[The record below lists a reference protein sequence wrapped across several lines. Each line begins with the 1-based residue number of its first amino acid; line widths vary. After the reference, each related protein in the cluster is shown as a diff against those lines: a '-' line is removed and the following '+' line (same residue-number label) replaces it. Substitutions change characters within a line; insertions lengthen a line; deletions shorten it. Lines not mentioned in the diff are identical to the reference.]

1 MPPSDKPAF
10 PRKLTDDEM
19 KAVVGG
25 AGPSPADWLNK
36 SDGASAAVQAAAS
49 ITTFEGA
56 KSVAAGTASPYASW
70 LSAAAEPSQ
79 SAAGQAA
86 AAASALEKAMSAT
99 GDPASVAANRGA
111 FAALVSSNSG
121 VAAAPPSIISEMWAQ
136 DIGAL
141 SNHEGGAGAS
151 SAAPQTD
158 RDPK

>member
-1 MPPSDKPAF
+1 MPPSDKPAS

-19 KAVVGG
+19 KTVVGG

-36 SDGASAAVQAAAS
+36 ADGASAAAQAAAS

-56 KSVAAGTASPYASW
+56 KSVAAGAASPYASW
-70 LSAAAEPSQ
+70 LSAAAEQSQ
-79 SAAGQAA
+79 NASGQAA
-86 AAASALEKAMSAT
+86 AAASAFEKAMSAT
-99 GDPASVAANRGA
+99 VDPTSVAANRA
-111 FAALVSSNSG
+111 ALAALVSSNSG
-121 VAAAPPSIISEMWAQ
+121 VVAAPQSIISEMWAQ

-158 RDPK
+158 KDAK